1 MLLLLACVTQA
12 PPGYGDTA
20 ANDQVTRPGG
30 SNDQGGSEDDT
41 EDGRDD
47 QGPDPVV
54 EPVEGV
60 WVILSS
66 SVTSDDCNAASLFVG
81 QVVGET
87 LTLTMQSTDAF
98 DFERSDGVLEQ
109 CKLDGDGGL
118 YACAERFED
127 FDGNDYGY
135 DGTLHLTYSP
145 LGEFQDPERSFMDIA
160 TVATCSGPDCGEVE
174 DVFSTS
180 FPCEMGFSLDAMLE

>member
-1 MLLLLACVTQA
+1 VFALLSCVTQA

-20 ANDQVTRPGG
+20 LSEDQVTRPG
-30 SNDQGGSEDDT
+30 SEDDDT
-41 EDGRDD
+41 NDDGGGTHEG
-47 QGPDPVV
+47 GPEPVV
-54 EPVEGV
+54 EPEQGS
-60 WVILSS
+60 WTIISS
-66 SVTSDDCNAASLFVG
+66 EVVSDACNAAPLFVG

-87 LTLTMQSTDAF
+87 LTLTMRAPDAF

-118 YACAERFED
+118 YTCAERFED

-145 LGEFQDPERSFMDIA
+145 LGDFSSAERSMMDVDTI
-160 TVATCSGPDCGEVE
+160 ATCSGPDCPEVE
-174 DVFSTS
+174 DTFNTT
-180 FPCEMGFSLDAMLE
+180 FPCAMRFSLDAMKD